1 MAPGVQETPP
11 LLVVHSRTG
20 PVPPAPGCDG
30 MPFATVSSSP
40 CPSAVSQGPSR
51 SPDVSGRVPRA
62 DHVAPP
68 EAVVHN
74 RQAGLPLTA

>member
-1 MAPGVQETPP
+1 
-11 LLVVHSRTG
+11 
-20 PVPPAPGCDG
+20 